1 MNLMSFFRIRW
12 PAFFINKK
20 RIKKNSV
27 QKNEVI
33 IKELL
38 FVGFLGFLLFYTLA
52 LCSFDYQDN
61 SFLQFSVNR
70 HEIANRAGYFGTQV
84 SALSFFLFGNAIY
97 FFLFLLWGI
106 FAHRITPRF
115 VSNNRLCG
123 LTLLP
128 FIAATLLEANHG
140 ISFFAPS
147 SIPSFHLGGFI
158 GGTLWQIIAHY
169 FGSVGGMIFLGAM
182 LWVSVIWIA
191 QYSLWEVFWCQC
203 KAMAK
208 GTGYLARLG
217 INGGCWFS
225 QTVFGKWLGL
235 LREYA
240 WQITHEDGVQ
250 ESLQESL
257 LVKASIGSVFE
268 LEKVDTTLWDELAI
282 LCNVQDGAKTVA
294 PQTIVKEESLVTN
307 ESETERTVFTILRVV
322 DARSCKKQ
330 KAVFSWNLVLVRNLV
345 VQESFFTVIESHWKT
360 ILSKN
365 NQSLFTENKEEVV
378 LTPVEISY
386 ILPGVTIFETKKG
399 SHKDASSFERE
410 LVERGV
416 SLTEKLSQFGIFGK
430 VTALKPGPVIT
441 CFEYLPEADSK
452 LSKIIALE
460 DDLAMALSA
469 LSIRILAP
477 IPGRNVIGFEIAN
490 TERASVYLREIASS
504 DTFKKTTARLPLML
518 GVDTGGN
525 AVVEDLVSMPH
536 LLVAGS
542 TGSGKS
548 VGMHAMLASLLCSK
562 TPDELKLV
570 LIDPKR
576 LEFVAYTDI
585 PHLLFPIITQPAV
598 AAPVLKWIVEEMER
612 RYELLAASGVRNIF
626 DYQTQTKKTAELKT
640 AMPFIVVMIDE
651 LADLMMVAG
660 KEVELY
666 ITRIAQM
673 ARAAGIYLV
682 IATQRPSVD
691 VVTGLIK
698 ANFPSRIA
706 FRVASKID
714 SRTILDSS
722 GAEKLLGNGDL
733 LFMHSSSSTLKRIH
747 GAYVSEK
754 EILALTSLLKAQ
766 RKPSYISLDE
776 VLRKSAPGAR
786 QEKDELFD
794 EVCSFLETTNEI
806 SISLL
811 QRHYRIGFNRSA
823 RLIEQLEFAGMIAP
837 AQGSKPRKVIRP

>member
-1 MNLMSFFRIRW
+1 MSFFRIRW